1 MAEQPAQVPAAAPA
15 KKEKIVPP
23 SPPLKIKD
31 RDRGYEYMRVG
42 FLGEGGFARVYEV
55 QDQRATRRAVKV
67 VSKASIKT
75 KKNKTKLWAEI
86 KLHQML
92 AHPNIV
98 RFDDCF
104 EDEENVYMI
113 LELCHHGSLMDLLR
127 RRKRYTEPEARY
139 YLVQLIAAC
148 QYMHQTNVIHRDL
161 KLGNLFL
168 DENMD
173 IKVGDFGLAALI
185 EKPGDRKK
193 TICGTPNYIAPEVLF
208 DTANGH
214 SFEVDVWSVGVILYT
229 LLIGKPP
236 FQTKDVKA
244 IYKRIRENRYEFP
257 PEKEIS
263 SSAQELITLILNT
276 NPDKRPNLG
285 TILSHPWLL
294 DGPFPAYIPAS
305 ANDFAPDYRHISSSQ
320 SRRNFAALCHKS
332 KIGVAQSINIEPA
345 RSRSALGPSI
355 MQQERDFKN
364 AVQPDSP
371 ISALLNSAR
380 QPLIQASAAAIK
392 EPSLL
397 RKLSAAG
404 AASTLSPV
412 RKGAIGKENH
422 ELGKRHTVMERVG
435 EGSQEECDA
444 EEVKPKYNG
453 ITRESELAAQKARIV
468 SQMAAERQLYTETM
482 EKASENGASGKRPV
496 YQESRSRVAAAPRGT
511 LPLAATTAQPTVS
524 TFTTASS
531 DTASKSGN
539 RYTAYESSRPEKTR
553 DFKTSLFE
561 TFGQNLSTA
570 LALAQ
575 TEEGFVSPS
584 IESKPRPPRVFV
596 VSWLD
601 YCTKYGM
608 GFAMTDGTVSVH
620 FNDSTSLVLAPGKRY
635 FDDIRP
641 AGADDLSQ
649 NIRRNYSI
657 ERYPSDL
664 KNKVY
669 LLKHFE
675 NYMLDKL
682 FGDQPYTFEDKELT
696 TEMVFVVRYLR
707 MKHVILFRLSND
719 VLQFNFYDHTKLIL
733 SREGLVVT
741 VIDRHSVMR
750 TWSLEELLRPLD
762 DDLSPKDKK
771 RIEGIVHKVQYAK
784 DVLGKIKSHTSSS
797 KAAAVSNNVPVSANT
812 RSAAAVER
820 EMGRPIR

>member
-1 MAEQPAQVPAAAPA
+1 MTGTPV
-15 KKEKIVPP
+15 KKQEKIVPP
-23 SPPLKIKD
+23 SPPLTIKD
-31 RDRGYEYMRVG
+31 RERGCSYSRVG

-67 VSKASIKT
+67 VNKASIKT

-92 AHPNIV
+92 AHPHVV

-104 EDEENVYMI
+104 EDDENVYMV
-113 LELCHHGSLMDLLR
+113 LELCDNGSLMDCLR
-127 RRKRYTEPEARY
+127 RRKRFSEPEARY
-139 YLVQLIAAC
+139 FLVQLIAAC
-148 QYMHQTNVIHRDL
+148 QYMHQMNVIHRDL

-168 DENMD
+168 DANMNV
-173 IKVGDFGLAALI
+173 KVGDLGLAALI

-214 SFEVDVWSVGVILYT
+214 SFEVDIWSVGVILYT

-257 PEKEIS
+257 AEKQIS
-263 SSAQELITLILNT
+263 PSAQELIMSILNT
-276 NPDKRPNLG
+276 DPEKRPTLEA
-285 TILSHPWLL
+285 ILSHKWLL

-305 ANDFAPDYRHISSSQ
+305 ANDFCPDFSHLSLSK
-320 SRRNFAALCHKS
+320 SRQNFQTLCQKS
-332 KIGVAQSINIEPA
+332 KIGVMPSLQPEPA
-345 RSRSALGPSI
+345 RTRTALGPSI

-380 QPLIQASAAAIK
+380 QPLVQAPAAIK

-404 AASTLSPV
+404 AASTLSPA
-412 RKGAIGKENH
+412 RKSALGKENNP
-422 ELGKRHTVMERVG
+422 GSSSARRHHAMERVG
-435 EGSQEECDA
+435 EEEEGE
-444 EEVKPKYNG
+444 EEVLDEQPVQQKGYDHAV
-453 ITRESELAAQKARIV
+453 RERELATQKARIV
-468 SQMAAERQLYTETM
+468 SQMAGERHPLHAHVE
-482 EKASENGASGKRPV
+482 
-496 YQESRSRVAAAPRGT
+496 RVAPSPRKAAPLASATT
-511 LPLAATTAQPTVS
+511 LPRAP
-524 TFTTASS
+524 ASS
-531 DTASKSGN
+531 AAS
-539 RYTAYESSRPEKTR
+539 SSKLPSKQREYSA
-553 DFKTSLFE
+553 SLFDTVE
-561 TFGQNLSTA
+561 QNLSKA
-570 LALAQ
+570 LLMSQSAS
-575 TEEGFVSPS
+575 GFRTPNIDVNP
-584 IESKPRPPRVFV
+584 KPPKVFV

-620 FNDSTSLVLAPGKRY
+620 FNDSTSLVLAPGKQH

-641 AGADDLSQ
+641 SGTDDLLQ
-649 NIRRNYSI
+649 NVRRNHMIDS
-657 ERYPSDL
+657 YPSDL

-682 FGDQPYTFEDKELT
+682 FGEQPYTFNDLSLT
-696 TEMVFVVRYLR
+696 TGMTFVIRYLR

-733 SREGLVVT
+733 SQDGLVVS
-741 VIDRHSVMR
+741 VIDRHSTLR
-750 TWSLEELLRPLD
+750 TWSLEALLGPQS

-771 RIEGIVHKVQYAK
+771 RIESVVHKVQYAK
-784 DVLGKIKSHTSSS
+784 DVLAKIKSHGMSNKGS
-797 KAAAVSNNVPVSANT
+797 KPPTNGVPVSAGT
-812 RSAAAVER
+812 RGALER
-820 EMGRPIR
+820 EREIMRPIR

>member
-1 MAEQPAQVPAAAPA
+1 MTGTPV
-15 KKEKIVPP
+15 KKHEKIVPP
-23 SPPLKIKD
+23 SPPLTIKD
-31 RDRGYEYMRVG
+31 RERGCSYSRVG

-67 VSKASIKT
+67 VNKASIKT

-92 AHPNIV
+92 THPHIV

-104 EDEENVYMI
+104 EDDENVYMV
-113 LELCHHGSLMDLLR
+113 LELCDNGSLMDCLR
-127 RRKRYTEPEARY
+127 RRKRFTEPEARFF
-139 YLVQLIAAC
+139 LVQLIAAC
-148 QYMHQTNVIHRDL
+148 QYMHQMNVIHRDL

-168 DENMD
+168 DANMGV
-173 IKVGDFGLAALI
+173 KVGDLGLAALI

-257 PEKEIS
+257 AEKQIS
-263 SSAQELITLILNT
+263 QSAQELIMSILNT
-276 NPDKRPNLG
+276 DPDKRPTLEA
-285 TILSHPWLL
+285 ILSHKWFF
-294 DGPFPAYIPAS
+294 DGPFPSYIPAS
-305 ANDFAPDYRHISSSQ
+305 ANDFAPDFSQISIST
-320 SRRNFAALCHKS
+320 SRQNFQALCQKA
-332 KIGVAQSINIEPA
+332 KIGAMPSLQPEPT
-345 RSRSALGPSI
+345 RPRTALGPSI

-380 QPLIQASAAAIK
+380 QPLVQAPTAIK

-404 AASTLSPV
+404 AASTLSPA
-412 RKGAIGKENH
+412 RKSGLGKENAP
-422 ELGKRHTVMERVG
+422 LPSSARRRHAMERVG
-435 EGSQEECDA
+435 EEEEEEDQEVVDQQPEQQKDHDQA
-444 EEVKPKYNG
+444 V
-453 ITRESELAAQKARIV
+453 RARELATQKARIV
-468 SQMAAERQLYTETM
+468 SQMAGERHTLHTHAERVVASPR
-482 EKASENGASGKRPV
+482 KAAPLTTATTLPRAPTHAS
-496 YQESRSRVAAAPRGT
+496 AAASSSK
-511 LPLAATTAQPTVS
+511 LP
-524 TFTTASS
+524 
-531 DTASKSGN
+531 SKQREYS
-539 RYTAYESSRPEKTR
+539 A
-553 DFKTSLFE
+553 SLFE
-561 TFGQNLSTA
+561 TVEQNLSNGLLMSQSA
-570 LALAQ
+570 G
-575 TEEGFVSPS
+575 GFRTPNVDLVP
-584 IESKPRPPRVFV
+584 KPPKVFV

-620 FNDSTSLVLAPGKRY
+620 FNDSTSLVLAPGKEH

-641 AGADDLSQ
+641 SGTDDLLQ
-649 NIRRNYSI
+649 NVRRNHMINS
-657 ERYPSDL
+657 YPSDL

-682 FGDQPYTFEDKELT
+682 FGEQPYTYNDLSLT
-696 TEMVFVVRYLR
+696 TGMTFVIRYLR

-719 VLQFNFYDHTKLIL
+719 ILQFNFYDHTKLIL
-733 SREGLVVT
+733 SQDGLVVS
-741 VIDRHSVMR
+741 VIDRHSVLR
-750 TWSLEELLRPLD
+750 TWSLAALLGPQD

-771 RIEGIVHKVQYAK
+771 RIEGVVHKVQYAR
-784 DVLGKIKSHTSSS
+784 DVLAKIKSHGMSKSS
-797 KAAAVSNNVPVSANT
+797 KPPTNGVPVSAGT
-812 RSAAAVER
+812 RGALER
-820 EMGRPIR
+820 EREIMRPIR

>member
-1 MAEQPAQVPAAAPA
+1 MADHLPPAPAAAPV

-31 RDRGYEYMRVG
+31 RDRGCEYLRVG

-55 QDQRATRRAVKV
+55 QDHRGSRRAVKV

-92 AHPNIV
+92 AHPNVV

-104 EDEENVYMI
+104 EDEENVYMV
-113 LELCHHGSLMDLLR
+113 LELCHNGSLMDLLR
-127 RRKRYTEPEARY
+127 RRKRYSEPEARY

-148 QYMHQTNVIHRDL
+148 QYMHQMNVIHRDL

-257 PEKEIS
+257 TDREIS
-263 SSAQELITLILNT
+263 SSAQDLIMSILNT
-276 NPDKRPNLG
+276 NPDKRPTLDA
-285 TILSHPWLL
+285 ILSHRWFL
-294 DGPFPAYIPAS
+294 DGAFPAYIPAS
-305 ANDFAPDYRHISSSQ
+305 ANDFAPDFRHVSSSQ

-332 KIGVAQSINIEPA
+332 KIGIAQSINVEPP
-345 RSRSALGPSI
+345 RPRTALGPSI

-380 QPLIQASAAAIK
+380 QPLVQAPAGIK

-397 RKLSAAG
+397 RKLSAAS
-404 AASTLSPV
+404 AASTLSPA
-412 RKGAIGKENH
+412 RRGTAGKENH
-422 ELGKRHTVMERVG
+422 DLGRKPAAMERLG
-435 EGSQEECDA
+435 EESEEERA
-444 EEVKPKYNG
+444 EEEQKPRPG
-453 ITRESELAAQKARIV
+453 RENELAAQKARIV
-468 SQMAAERQLYTETM
+468 SQMAAERQQYVEAL
-482 EKASENGASGKRPV
+482 EKASEGGAAQRQMYEGAKA
-496 YQESRSRVAAAPRGT
+496 RVATAPRAAVPLSAT
-511 LPLAATTAQPTVS
+511 LAQPTAPSSRAERS
-524 TFTTASS
+524 TKPFYGQSTVA
-531 DTASKSGN
+531 
-539 RYTAYESSRPEKTR
+539 ESSKPEKSR
-553 DFKTSLFE
+553 DYKTTLFE
-561 TFGQNLSTA
+561 TFGQNLTHG
-570 LALAQ
+570 LAMSQ
-575 TEEGFVSPS
+575 TEEGFQTPQ
-584 IESKPRPPRVFV
+584 IESRPEAPSVFV

-620 FNDSTSLVLAPGKRY
+620 FNDSTSLVLAPGKKH

-641 AGADDLSQ
+641 TGSDDLSQ
-649 NIRRNYSI
+649 NIRRNHLI

-696 TEMVFVVRYLR
+696 TGMVFVVKYLR

-733 SREGLVVT
+733 SRDGLVVT
-741 VIDRHSVMR
+741 VIDRHSVIR
-750 TWSLEELLRPLD
+750 TWSLEELLRPAD
-762 DDLSPKDKK
+762 ERLSPKDKK
-771 RIEGIVHKVQYAK
+771 RIEGVVHKVQYAR
-784 DVLGKIKSHTSSS
+784 DVLAKIKSHVSTSTKTASVQPAPAKS
-797 KAAAVSNNVPVSANT
+797 TAAHDQRAYTARPVG
-812 RSAAAVER
+812 ER
-820 EMGRPIR
+820 EIGKPIR